1 MVGMTE
7 KQDITEEL
15 TRQFAAMQLVKTIV
29 EKNRPWWVSGG
40 ACLSAGSLLFL
51 ALILVGWLAGWW
63 PGGWQLG
70 VVVVCTLILAISG
83 AGQYSRS
90 KKNDR

>member
-1 MVGMTE
+1 MTE
-7 KQDITEEL
+7 EEK
-15 TRQFAAMQLVKTIV
+15 REEF
-29 EKNRPWWVSGG
+29 EKMFFTQQVAKAIIDRDRPWWYSGG

-51 ALILVGWLAGWW
+51 ALLLVGWLVGWW

-70 VVVVCTLILAISG
+70 ITVIIIGILAISG

-90 KKNDR
+90 KKDAS